1 MVGLV
6 VGLVILSIGFG
17 LIETFW
23 PAVPKKRWRRGMW
36 TDIAYWF
43 VTPLV
48 SKTLALVAVAIVAV
62 VAAAVAGMPID
73 GEHVKAF
80 VHRST
85 WFTGLPL
92 ALQVVILMLLIDL
105 LAYWMHRAF
114 HRVRLWRFH
123 AVHHS
128 SKDLDW
134 LSSTRLHPVN
144 EIVTSAVQA
153 LVLIAIGVDA

>member
-114 HRVRLWRFH
+114 HRGRLWRFP
-123 AVHHS
+123 APPPS
-128 SKDLDW
+128 SKDPAPA
-134 LSSTRLHPVN
+134 SSPRRRSADS
-144 EIVTSAVQA
+144 IVTRAWQTPA
-153 LVLIAIGVDA
+153 LFSVRVS